1 MSTFIPS
8 QAINLEVDFIAKSYL
23 TTEDEI
29 DPRLAYRGSKLEN
42 RYLLRINPSNRDLS
56 VNLEFRV
63 HFPEAGSFFIQIEY
77 FDKDLEQRNYT
88 DPIYINV
95 EPVMLIRD
103 KPVRVKEL
111 SIITVLSRCMGSIEQ
126 FWDPMFNNIA
136 QLKYNAVHFAP
147 IQKYGYSMSHY
158 SIADQLTIDDYF
170 FKGSNHPKDEPVKLS
185 RDERISILKR
195 NMDELKNEHGLLSIM
210 DIVLNHTAGNSEWL
224 LEHPEA
230 AYNTKDCPHLT
241 AAYILDKAV
250 NEFSCDYVHKRNM
263 HDCPAAPFINN
274 EGDLQ
279 AVIKALQTRVIPRLE
294 IQDFFMFNIELTM
307 NLVRKTL
314 QTELRGQNLTVQFFK
329 KKFDRL

>member
-1 MSTFIPS
+1 MSFYSTSTKADAGVGIPHVEYTVTQPRQRITEKLNHADMSNFIPS

-63 HFPEAGSFFIQIEY
+63 HFPDAGSFFIQIEY

-136 QLKYNAVHFAP
+136 
-147 IQKYGYSMSHY
+147 
-158 SIADQLTIDDYF
+158 
-170 FKGSNHPKDEPVKLS
+170 
-185 RDERISILKR
+185 
-195 NMDELKNEHGLLSIM
+195 
-210 DIVLNHTAGNSEWL
+210 
-224 LEHPEA
+224 
-230 AYNTKDCPHLT
+230 
-241 AAYILDKAV
+241 
-250 NEFSCDYVHKRNM
+250 
-263 HDCPAAPFINN
+263 
-274 EGDLQ
+274 
-279 AVIKALQTRVIPRLE
+279 
-294 IQDFFMFNIELTM
+294 
-307 NLVRKTL
+307 
-314 QTELRGQNLTVQFFK
+314 
-329 KKFDRL
+329 